1 MSEYVPRLSIPL
13 PKDLLERYHKVVPWG
28 NRAKVI
34 KASLKITLDYAEKEG
49 WIGLAKII
57 DGQVCL
63 KEKEKPNE

>member
-1 MSEYVPRLSIPL
+1 
-13 PKDLLERYHKVVPWG
+13 
-28 NRAKVI
+28 
-34 KASLKITLDYAEKEG
+34 LDYAEKEG